1 VITVPKDAV
10 LIKKHGNVVYVVKE
24 GKAEE
29 RLVKVG
35 VTNGDRVEITEGLK
49 EGETVVTSGQNMLTE
64 GSAVKIL

>member
-1 VITVPKDAV
+1 M
-10 LIKKHGNVVYVVKE
+10 YVVKE